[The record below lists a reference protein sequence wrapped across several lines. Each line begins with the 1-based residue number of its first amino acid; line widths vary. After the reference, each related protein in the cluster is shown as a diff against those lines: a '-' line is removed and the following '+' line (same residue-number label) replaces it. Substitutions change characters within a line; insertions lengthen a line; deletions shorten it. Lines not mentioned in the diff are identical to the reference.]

1 MDKDEKILELKNIT
15 KIFGGLTALDNVSLD
30 LYDKEVL
37 ALVGDNGAGKSTLIK
52 IISGAIN
59 PDQGEIFLH
68 GEKVEINNPKDSKKL
83 QIKHSKVNLGS
94 YLQIET
100 VYQDLALID
109 TLDITKNVLL
119 GRERNILSHK
129 KREARTKK
137 IISGLDINIP
147 DIRKKV
153 KFLSGG
159 QRQSVAIAR
168 ATTFGKKII
177 ILDEPTAALGVRESK
192 HILEII
198 KSLKDRGL
206 AIIIITHNL
215 EHAFY
220 ISDRFF
226 VIRNGKCVGVKKKE
240 ETSVDEIVK
249 MITGGV
255 FIK

>member
-1 MDKDEKILELKNIT
+1 MKEMEKVLELKSIT
-15 KIFGGLTALDNVSLD
+15 KRFGGLTALDSVDFD
-30 LYDKEVL
+30 LYQNEIL

-52 IISGAIN
+52 IISGAII
-59 PDQGEIFLH
+59 PDEGEVFLH
-68 GEKVEINNPKDSKKL
+68 GNRVEINNPKDAKKL
-83 QIKHSKVNLGS
+83 E
-94 YLQIET
+94 IET

-109 TLDITKNVLL
+109 TLDITKNILL
-119 GRERNILSHK
+119 GREKKLLFHK
-129 KREARTKK
+129 QRQETARK
-137 IISGLDINIP
+137 IIDGLGINIP
-147 DIRKKV
+147 DIKEKV
-153 KFLSGG
+153 RYLSGG

-168 ATTFGKKII
+168 ATTFGKSII

-206 AIIIITHNL
+206 SIIIITHNL

-226 VIRNGKCVGVKKKE
+226 ILRNGKKAGVKLKN

-249 MITGGV
+249 LITGGA

>member
-1 MDKDEKILELKNIT
+1 MDKEEKILELKNIT
-15 KIFGGLTALDNVSLD
+15 KVFGGLTALDNVSLD

-59 PDQGEIFLH
+59 PDEGEIFLH
-68 GEKVEINNPKDSKKL
+68 GEKVEINNPKDSKK
-83 QIKHSKVNLGS
+83 
-94 YLQIET
+94 LQIET

-137 IISGLDINIP
+137 IMSGLDINIP

-153 KFLSGG
+153 KLLSGG

-206 AIIIITHNL
+206 SIIIITHNL

-226 VIRNGKCVGVKKKE
+226 VIRNGKCVGVKKKG

>member
-1 MDKDEKILELKNIT
+1 M
-15 KIFGGLTALDNVSLD
+15 
-30 LYDKEVL
+30 
-37 ALVGDNGAGKSTLIK
+37 
-52 IISGAIN
+52 
-59 PDQGEIFLH
+59 
-68 GEKVEINNPKDSKKL
+68 
-83 QIKHSKVNLGS
+83 
-94 YLQIET
+94 
-100 VYQDLALID
+100 
-109 TLDITKNVLL
+109 
-119 GRERNILSHK
+119 
-129 KREARTKK
+129 
-137 IISGLDINIP
+137 DINIP

>member
-15 KIFGGLTALDNVSLD
+15 KSFGGLTALDNVSLD

-59 PDQGEIFLH
+59 PDEGEIFLH
-68 GEKVEINNPKDSKKL
+68 GEKVEINNPKDSKK
-83 QIKHSKVNLGS
+83 
-94 YLQIET
+94 LQIET

-249 MITGGV
+249 MITGSV

>member
-1 MDKDEKILELKNIT
+1 MDKEEKILELKNIT

-59 PDQGEIFLH
+59 PDEGEIFLH
-68 GEKVEINNPKDSKKL
+68 GEKVEINNPTDSKK
-83 QIKHSKVNLGS
+83 
-94 YLQIET
+94 LQIET

-153 KFLSGG
+153 KLLSGG

-206 AIIIITHNL
+206 SIIIITHNL
-215 EHAFY
+215 EHAFF